1 MRPRVAALVALAALA
16 APATAAGQTVQAV
29 DGTAADGFN
38 NRWTPA
44 EVTVKSGETV
54 TWSFAGTTGFHNV
67 ASDPDL
73 SRGDS
78 WSFRNGDPLVA
89 PPPASHRFDRPGKYA
104 FLCEIHG
111 TTMVGTVTV
120 TDAAGNPPPPPPPP
134 PLSAQPWP
142 NDQRPPSTLEA
153 LDHDR
158 PRLTRVRAAATDRGA
173 RVRFRLSEAARV
185 TIRVKRGRRTVRT
198 RRASV
203 RRGAHA
209 VTVRGLSAGRYRVEV
224 RARDLSGNRSR
235 ARAARLMIRR

>member
-1 MRPRVAALVALAALA
+1 VRPRVAALAALAALA

-38 NRWTPA
+38 NRWAPA
-44 EVTVKSGETV
+44 AVTVKSGETV

-73 SRGDS
+73 TRGEP
-78 WSFRNGDPLVA
+78 WSFRNGDPVVA

-111 TTMVGTVTV
+111 TTMLGTVTV

-142 NDQRPPSTLEA
+142 NEQKPPSTFEA
-153 LDHDR
+153 LDRDR
-158 PRLTRVRAAATDRGA
+158 PRLTRVRAAATTRGA
-173 RVRFRLSEAARV
+173 RVRFRLSEAGRV
-185 TIRVKRGRRTVRT
+185 AIKVMRGRRTVKT
-198 RRASV
+198 RRTTA
-203 RRGAHA
+203 RRGANS
-209 VTVRGLSAGRYRVEV
+209 VTVRGLRAGRYRVEV
-224 RARDLSGNRSR
+224 RAWDLARNHSRLKR
-235 ARAARLMIRR
+235 ARLTVRR